1 METGGLV
8 FTSVILNKL
17 CAYLCDSLK
26 VPKGAESELIQ
37 TAVNLTNDLFVS
49 NLEEHKCIFPFL

>member
-26 VPKGAESELIQ
+26 VPKGVESELIQ
-37 TAVNLTNDLFVS
+37 TAVNLTNYLFVS

>member
-1 METGGLV
+1 METGELV

-26 VPKGAESELIQ
+26 VPKGVESELIQ

-49 NLEEHKCIFPFL
+49 NLEVHKCIFPFL